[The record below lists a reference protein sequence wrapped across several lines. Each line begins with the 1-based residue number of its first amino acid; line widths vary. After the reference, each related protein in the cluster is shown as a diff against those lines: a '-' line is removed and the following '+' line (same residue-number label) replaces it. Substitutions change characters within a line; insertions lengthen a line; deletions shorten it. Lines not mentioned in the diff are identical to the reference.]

1 MNSFKVVILMLLL
14 AGSMS
19 ATTVDGRF
27 FVSNNDGTTYTV
39 VVQLRTDAANGLGG
53 TTLRFSYDNTYL
65 SFASSPT
72 AGVDYNFAAF
82 SGDLYS
88 DGVVVRSGNIVSIG
102 TEYNGA
108 DGAGTP
114 VGTSYTDLVI
124 LNFTILDPSGH
135 SNLHWTQK
143 EVVGDDYVQWTIG
156 TFLDEDTNPL
166 PVELTSLV
174 ASYGSQ
180 GSSVSLRW
188 STASEVNNYGY
199 DVQRSKGE
207 RDGFTTLERSFQPG
221 HGTTLEAHT
230 YSFVDMTAISTEPWY
245 RLAQR
250 DLNGAVHYSE
260 PVNANGTTGV
270 DAEIAPKVFSLY
282 QNFPNPFNPSTTI
295 RFTVEKSGPTT
306 LVVYNLVGQVVARL
320 FDGTAVAGHYQ
331 TVKLD
336 AGRFASG
343 MYLYRLQSG
352 DKVQVRKL
360 MLLK

>member
-1 MNSFKVVILMLLL
+1 MNSIKVVTLVLLL
-14 AGSMS
+14 AASTY
-19 ATTVDGRF
+19 ATTVSGRF
-27 FVSNNDGTTYTV
+27 VLLTNDGSTYSV
-39 VVQLRTDAANGLGG
+39 LVQLKTDDGEGLGG
-53 TTLRFSYDNTYL
+53 TTLKLTYDNSYL
-65 SFASSPT
+65 SFPTSPVAPT
-72 AGVDYNFAAF
+72 NYSYAAF
-82 SGDLYS
+82 TSGSYS
-88 DGVVVRSGNIVSIG
+88 PGLINVDGNILTISI
-102 TEYNGA
+102 EYNGA

-114 VGTSYTDLVI
+114 VETEFMDVVTI
-124 LNFTILDPSGH
+124 NFTTLNPSGH

-143 EVVGDDYVQWTIG
+143 EVVGDDYNQWANG
-156 TFLDEDTNPL
+156 TFMDLDTNPL

-174 ASYGSQ
+174 ASYASQ
-180 GSSVSLRW
+180 GTSVLLRW

-199 DVQRSKGE
+199 DVQRSKEE
-207 RDGFTTLERSFQPG
+207 REGFTTLNGSFQSG

-230 YSFVDMTAISTEPWY
+230 YSFLDKTAISTEPWY

-260 PVNANGTTGV
+260 PANANGTTGV
-270 DAEIAPKVFSLY
+270 DAEIAPKEFALY
-282 QNFPNPFNPSTTI
+282 QNFPNPFNPTTTI

-320 FDGTAVAGHYQ
+320 FDGMAVAGRYQ